1 MKPPKF
7 WWLSLKTED
16 AIRYTFYGENN
27 KRISALEY
35 SYSFRP
41 SMSNLRPAGHIRP
54 VSLTCLLDTIILSI
68 IYISTQGQI
77 KKQHTRKMFAFS
89 CTSWLIGCSYVKM
102 ETENLINQVIKS
114 SLSLLLL
121 LLSFSLI
128 LLCNT
133 ASEIN

>member
-1 MKPPKF
+1 MQPPKF

-35 SYSFRP
+35 SYSVRP
-41 SMSNLRPAGHIRP
+41 SMSNLRPAGHIWP
-54 VSLTCLLDTIILSI
+54 ASLTCLLDTIILSI
-68 IYISTQGQI
+68 IWYISTQGQI
-77 KKQHTRKMFAFS
+77 KKQHTRKMFAFF
-89 CTSWLIGCSYVKM
+89 CTSWLIGYSYVKM
-102 ETENLINQVIKS
+102 ETENLINQVIK